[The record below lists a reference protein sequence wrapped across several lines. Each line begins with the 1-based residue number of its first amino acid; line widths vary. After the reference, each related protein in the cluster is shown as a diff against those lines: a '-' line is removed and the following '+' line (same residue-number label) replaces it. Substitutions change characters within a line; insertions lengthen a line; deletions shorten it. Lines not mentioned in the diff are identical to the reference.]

1 MKDSIISLLT
11 KHGYSTE
18 ESKNDP
24 YIKEIDK
31 LMENPYLK
39 IEVCKKG
46 YEWKRKNGSL
56 TYNMKFTLYTTP
68 NGFIVDKQGFLS
80 FRTEPISV
88 YHIYKSLNEFLS
100 NKNLKFRTNQDSYSV
115 EDPYSERNIMRDLE
129 RGDGDK
135 HGLG

>member
-24 YIKEIDK
+24 YITEIDK

-46 YEWKRKNGSL
+46 YEWKRKNSSF
-56 TYNMKFTLYTTP
+56 TYNMKFILFTTP
-68 NGFIVDKQGFLS
+68 NGFIIDKKGVLS
-80 FRTEPISV
+80 FRTEPLSV
-88 YHIYKSLNEFLS
+88 YHIYKSLIDFLS
-100 NKNLKFRTNQDSYSV
+100 SKNLRFRNKQDSYSV
-115 EDPYSERNIMRDLE
+115 EDPYSERNVMRDLE
-129 RGDGDK
+129 RGDGYK
-135 HGLG
+135 HGLD